1 MLINEERTWAGS
13 ETSLK
18 AVLDADAQIA
28 ERQINAQMGEP
39 EDDNED
45 EGPRLLSVE
54 DGVATITIHGPL
66 VNSDSEFLQHF
77 GMVGYPEIR
86 DAMLAAANDGDVT
99 HIMLDIDSGGGAV
112 SGVDDTAKLIR
123 MVNDRVKPVTAFTD
137 GAMASAAY
145 WLGSAAGDVYSSKA
159 ALVGSIGVI
168 ATHKEYSEAYKKEGV
183 GVTVVRAGKHKAL
196 ANSNEKLTEEGRAQI
211 QKIVDASYE
220 IFVDHVASMRG
231 KSYDYADKTMADGQE
246 FIGQASVDVG
256 LVDAITTFD
265 ALVSTLKQKSLVHK
279 EKLMDNRG
287 VGKPGFAGT
296 SGETQTVLSGD
307 VDMAKKALTEADIA
321 ALAAGGTVA
330 VEAASE
336 TAVTPNAATPN
347 VAVEAQA
354 EAPAPEASADV
365 SSVDASTN
373 TAPQNA
379 VTQEVVKPDAAV
391 QLLTAQL
398 KDKDAALLE
407 ASVKLSKLEDRV
419 GAFEATVAPLVDI
432 AAKSISNMQIALG
445 GSAYAASGDAVAVVA
460 DHARVSEQFK
470 SKFKV
475 GGVAAVSA
483 EVEEVEKEGPLVMT
497 NVTQAQVN
505 AIRGV
510 R

>member
-1 MLINEERTWAGS
+1 
-13 ETSLK
+13 
-18 AVLDADAQIA
+18 
-28 ERQINAQMGEP
+28 
-39 EDDNED
+39 
-45 EGPRLLSVE
+45 
-54 DGVATITIHGPL
+54 
-66 VNSDSEFLQHF
+66 
-77 GMVGYPEIR
+77 
-86 DAMLAAANDGDVT
+86 
-99 HIMLDIDSGGGAV
+99 
-112 SGVDDTAKLIR
+112 
-123 MVNDRVKPVTAFTD
+123 
-137 GAMASAAY
+137 
-145 WLGSAAGDVYSSKA
+145 
-159 ALVGSIGVI
+159 
-168 ATHKEYSEAYKKEGV
+168 
-183 GVTVVRAGKHKAL
+183 
-196 ANSNEKLTEEGRAQI
+196 
-211 QKIVDASYE
+211 
-220 IFVDHVASMRG
+220 
-231 KSYDYADKTMADGQE
+231 
-246 FIGQASVDVG
+246 
-256 LVDAITTFD
+256 
-265 ALVSTLKQKSLVHK
+265 
-279 EKLMDNRG
+279 
-287 VGKPGFAGT
+287 
-296 SGETQTVLSGD
+296 
-307 VDMAKKALTEADIA
+307 MAKKALTEADIA

-483 EVEEVEKEGPLVMT
+483 EEEQVKPEGALVMT